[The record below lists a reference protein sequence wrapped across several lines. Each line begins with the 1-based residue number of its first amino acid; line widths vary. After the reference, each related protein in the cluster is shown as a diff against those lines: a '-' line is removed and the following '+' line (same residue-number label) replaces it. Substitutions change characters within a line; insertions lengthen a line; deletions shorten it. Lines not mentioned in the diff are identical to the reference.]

1 MASIIFAGFDDNYP
15 ALRQIVWKLCHIG
28 AGFKKGLAPY
38 SCGQK
43 DDVGQAAEGLKSS
56 GSDDGGLNLTVD
68 VFSGLPRRLK
78 GSRRLLLCQGVP

>member
-1 MASIIFAGFDDNYP
+1 MSYRSRIQEGVS
-15 ALRQIVWKLCHIG
+15 RQIG
-28 AGFKKGLAPY
+28 PF